1 MWRQYL
7 TDRGFSKWTV
17 FFVQKFAE
25 VRNIVSVPIHFLATK
40 PIVKQKEVDDID
52 KINS

>member
-17 FFVQKFAE
+17 FFVQNIAE
-25 VRNIVSVPIHFLATK
+25 VRNIVSVQFIFLATK